1 MRTIRDLYYTKNNN
15 GTYNYYEKENAPRD
29 AKVVLYRQG
38 KTIKIIQKDSSIKI
52 GYLYGEKQWSYD
64 EEEIRQHREEQAK
77 LRTANANR
85 NAMLKEIMDYYKTLS
100 DEELKNFLNK
110 LDK

>member
-38 KTIKIIQKDSSIKI
+38 KTIKIIQKDGSIKI